1 VRVIRGL
8 VIALLMILAA
18 FFLGVGPGVRIPLL
32 PWRWVAARDIPIG
45 IVLVLAGL
53 AVARF
58 WMIPEDES
66 KLLDEWQRRRKPRG

>member
-1 VRVIRGL
+1 MRVVRGL

-18 FFLGVGPGVRIPLL
+18 FFLGVGPGVRVPLL

-45 IVLVLAGL
+45 ILLIFAGL

-58 WMIPEDES
+58 WTIPQNEG
-66 KLLDEWQRRRKPRG
+66 KLLDDWQRRRKPRG

>member
-1 VRVIRGL
+1 MRVMRGL
-8 VIALLMILAA
+8 VIAVLMILAA
-18 FFLGVGPGVRIPLL
+18 FFLGVGAGARVPLL

-58 WMIPEDES
+58 WAIPLDEA
-66 KLLDEWQRRRKPRG
+66 KLLDDWQRRRKPRG